1 MAEIKA
7 EPRAATRTALLQ
19 LNGVSRSYGG
29 REVLH
34 PVDLK
39 LAAGEC
45 VALLG
50 HNGSGKSTLLRVAA
64 GRDLPTGGTVRFDG
78 LAMDENDPR
87 IRARVAVVGDTVACY
102 PDLTVRE
109 HLLLVAVAHGVAG
122 AAEWVQQVLDEQ
134 MLAERADAL
143 TSALSSGQMQSL
155 LLACALVRPRDLLLL
170 DEPEQRLDP
179 GARRRLADLLTAELA
194 DGVAVLLVTHHTDLA
209 LAVADRVVVLEEG
222 RIVRQ
227 GSPAKVLAAGT
238 ADSRDGLGRVASA
251 GTR

>member
-1 MAEIKA
+1 M
-7 EPRAATRTALLQ
+7 
-19 LNGVSRSYGG
+19 
-29 REVLH
+29 
-34 PVDLK
+34 DLAV
-39 LAAGEC
+39 AAGEC
-45 VALLG
+45 VALIG

-64 GRDLPTGGTVRFDG
+64 GRDLPSSGTVRFDG

-122 AAEWVQQVLDEQ
+122 AAEWVQQVLEDR

-179 GARRRLADLLTAELA
+179 GARRRLADLIKAELA
-194 DGVAVLLVTHHTDLA
+194 DGVAVLLVTHHADLA
-209 LAVADRVVVLEEG
+209 LAVADRVVELEEG
-222 RIVRQ
+222 RILRQ
-227 GSPAKVLAAGT
+227 GAPEEMLAAETSGVG
-238 ADSRDGLGRVASA
+238 ALGAAHR
-251 GTR
+251 GEGR

>member
-1 MAEIKA
+1 MSENPA
-7 EPRAATRTALLQ
+7 EPRSATRTALLR
-19 LNGVSRSYGG
+19 LTGVSRSYGD
-29 REVLH
+29 REVLR
-34 PVDLK
+34 PVDLAV
-39 LAAGEC
+39 AAGEC
-45 VALLG
+45 VALVG
-50 HNGSGKSTLLRVAA
+50 HNGSGKSTLLRIAA
-64 GRDLPTGGTVRFDG
+64 GRDLPTAGTVRFDG

-122 AAEWVQQVLDEQ
+122 AAEWVRQVLEDR

-179 GARRRLADLLTAELA
+179 GARRRLADLLKAELA
-194 DGVAVLLVTHHTDLA
+194 DGVAVLLVTHDAGLA

-222 RIVRQ
+222 AVVRQ
-227 GSPAKVLAAGT
+227 GVPEEVLPAEAANAAGGGP
-238 ADSRDGLGRVASA
+238 AVSA
-251 GTR
+251 GAR